1 VVLGERG
8 RRGRIENGFV
18 THDKGE
24 LLSYFTERHAKGE
37 RLSLLKVNSTQAGL
51 LDEETNVGLIY
62 VLTRDAEDLNPALG
76 GLGRVAFGKGGIN
89 GESRQL
95 FAWSMEMRAGVKNPE
110 GGRRLALRRPPG
122 WRPGEAVVACARVLD
137 LQASGFSVRYGMGD
151 RSSDEESLSR
161 SVLCLKAVV
170 NETDPPL

>member
-8 RRGRIENGFV
+8 RGGRIENGFV

-95 FAWSMEMRAGVKNPE
+95 FAWSMEMRAGGKEPR
-110 GGRRLALRRPPG
+110 GRPPVGSAPTPRLAARRSRG
-122 WRPGEAVVACARVLD
+122 RLRPGSRPTGVR
-137 LQASGFSVRYGMGD
+137 LQCQVWHG
-151 RSSDEESLSR
+151 
-161 SVLCLKAVV
+161 
-170 NETDPPL
+170 

>member
-1 VVLGERG
+1 VAVVLGEQGRG
-8 RRGRIENGFV
+8 GGRIETGFV

-24 LLSYFTERHAKGE
+24 LLRYFTERHAKGE

-51 LDEETNVGLIY
+51 PDEETNVGLIY

-76 GLGRVAFGKGGIN
+76 GPGRVAFGKGGIN

-110 GGRRLALRRPPG
+110 GGRRLALRRPPRLAARRSRG
-122 WRPGEAVVACARVLD
+122 RLRPGSRPTGVR
-137 LQASGFSVRYGMGD
+137 LQCQVWHG
-151 RSSDEESLSR
+151 
-161 SVLCLKAVV
+161 
-170 NETDPPL
+170 